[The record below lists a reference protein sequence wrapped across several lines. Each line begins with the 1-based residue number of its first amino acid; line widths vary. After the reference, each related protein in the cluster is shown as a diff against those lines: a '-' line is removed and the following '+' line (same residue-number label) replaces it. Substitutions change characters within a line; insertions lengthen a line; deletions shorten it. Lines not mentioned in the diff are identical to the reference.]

1 MRAEW
6 DKGSWGRAS
15 AAGGLKRLGKAPGQK
30 AGLGRTGGLCCFHGS
45 QASACPAQPGKN
57 KLGTEQT
64 VPVAART
71 KAGLFR
77 CSRQPKGLLGG
88 TSV

>member
-1 MRAEW
+1 MRAI
-6 DKGSWGRAS
+6 G
-15 AAGGLKRLGKAPGQK
+15 AGPMRQEVPETEKATGQK

-45 QASACPAQPGKN
+45 RVSACPAQPGKN

-64 VPVAART
+64 LPVAAGT

-77 CSRQPKGLLGG
+77 CSWQPKGLLGG